1 MFVFDKKQFIED
13 LKKHE
18 GVVLKIYLDSTNNPT
33 CGMGHKLVPGDPHYG
48 KPLGTVIT
56 EKEMLAYLEKDVAD
70 ALANARRL
78 YPKFSE
84 LPEEA
89 QQIIVNMIFNMGF
102 TGLV

>member
-1 MFVFDKKQFIED
+1 
-13 LKKHE
+13 
-18 GVVLKIYLDSTNNPT
+18 
-33 CGMGHKLVPGDPHYG
+33 
-48 KPLGTVIT
+48 
-56 EKEMLAYLEKDVAD
+56 MLAYFEKDVAD

-78 YPKFSE
+78 YPKFSG